1 MAKTKF
7 NSFLD
12 PIWVTPENQSKKT
25 ISGDELG
32 YNERGQVVIVKKP
45 DINLYEITQSY
56 AEEQTLAA
64 QLKRIEQGLQK
75 PLPDISLDVTKINP
89 DTINEDRIRQQA
101 ELLAQQKELEKMGL
115 DTTRILKA
123 NDQEIASIVAEY
135 VKAEL
140 EKQKGVKEDVK
151 Q

>member
-1 MAKTKF
+1 MTRTKF

-12 PIWVTPENQSKKT
+12 PEWIKPEDQSKKT

-75 PLPDISLDVTKINP
+75 PLPEQRLDVTGINP
-89 DTINEDRIRQQA
+89 DTINEDRIKQQA
-101 ELLAQQKELEKMGL
+101 ELLAKQKELEKAGL

-123 NDQEIASIVAEY
+123 DDQEIASIVAEY
-135 VKAEL
+135 VKKEL

>member
-12 PIWVTPENQSKKT
+12 PIWITPENQSKKT

-32 YNERGQVVIVKKP
+32 YNEKGQVVIVKKP

-75 PLPDISLDVTKINP
+75 PLPETRLDVTGINP
-89 DTINEDRIRQQA
+89 DTINEDRITQQA
-101 ELLAQQKELEKMGL
+101 KLIAKKEELEKAGL
-115 DTTRILKA
+115 DTNRILKA
-123 NDQEIASIVAEY
+123 DDQEIASIVAEY
-135 VKAEL
+135 VKKEL
-140 EKQKGVKEDVK
+140 EKKGVKEDVK

>member
-12 PIWVTPENQSKKT
+12 PEWITPEDQSKKT
-25 ISGDELG
+25 ISGNELG
-32 YNERGQVVIVKKP
+32 YNEHGKVVIIEKP
-45 DINLYEITQSY
+45 EINLYEITQSY

-75 PLPDISLDVTKINP
+75 PLPEQRLDVTGINP
-89 DTINEDRIRQQA
+89 DTINEDRIRQQT
-101 ELLAQQKELEKMGL
+101 ELLAKKEELEKAGL
-115 DTTRILKA
+115 DTNRILKA

>member
-1 MAKTKF
+1 MTRTKF

-12 PIWVTPENQSKKT
+12 PEWIKPEDQSKKT

-45 DINLYEITQSY
+45 EINLYEITQSY

-75 PLPDISLDVTKINP
+75 PLPDLSLDVSGINP
-89 DTINEDRIRQQA
+89 DTINEDRIKQQT
-101 ELLAQQKELEKMGL
+101 EVLAKQKDLEKLGL
-115 DTTRILKA
+115 DTTKILNA
-123 NDQEIASIVAEY
+123 TDQEIASIVAEY
-135 VKAEL
+135 VKAKL
-140 EKQKGVKEDVK
+140 EKQEGVKEDVK

>member
-1 MAKTKF
+1 MTKTKF

-12 PIWVTPENQSKKT
+12 PEWITPEDQSKKT

-45 DINLYEITQSY
+45 EINLYEITQSY

-75 PLPDISLDVTKINP
+75 PLPELGLDITGINP
-89 DTINEDRIRQQA
+89 DTINEDRIREQT
-101 ELLAQQKELEKMGL
+101 ELLTKQKELEKAGL
-115 DTTRILKA
+115 DTTKILNA
-123 NDQEIASIVAEY
+123 SDQEIAAIVAEY

-140 EKQKGVKEDVK
+140 EKQKGVKEDGK